1 MHKTRWK
8 DGFDFQTA
16 PETSL
21 RLAFLE
27 KFNAPQLGLNTA
39 LAARILLLNYIT
51 DDTKVKNLFMT
62 GIPMLCSVELR
73 DRYNNQFVAI
83 NEIVEADRVNDEAAH
98 KMYTNKE
105 AIIHSNTDYFFAVT
119 SLPKYIM
126 CSLEFYLINNS
137 PGTQVPRVAP
147 ERIPTLKHLMKCSR
161 DVTSLTDLAP
171 IGEDTDRTT
180 GPNSGDHKEIKVG
193 DTSWCIIPPWEEYD
207 ALKEGTLVIITIS
220 IHTFIMPIKDNQGNF
235 TGQERRVYQLNA
247 HHILIVDESDAE
259 AEPHYK
265 PYPNEEAVA
274 ITTVTPVETAADQA
288 LATFK
293 VKKARLAS
301 PQREPDADKE
311 KPGSPLKPSV
321 NSSKTPAKSNEGPK
335 QTKKAAAGKNPVQC
349 LSTKGKEK
357 ANSTAS
363 SNSTSKTAKTDSLA
377 DEDQIMAEVDDT

>member
-1 MHKTRWK
+1 
-8 DGFDFQTA
+8 
-16 PETSL
+16 
-21 RLAFLE
+21 
-27 KFNAPQLGLNTA
+27 
-39 LAARILLLNYIT
+39 
-51 DDTKVKNLFMT
+51 MT

-73 DRYNNQFVAI
+73 DRYNDQFVAI
-83 NEIVEADRVNDEAAH
+83 NEIVEADRVDDEAAH

-105 AIIHSNTDYFFAVT
+105 AVIHSNTDYLFVVT
-119 SLPKYIM
+119 SLPKYIVR
-126 CSLEFYLINNS
+126 SLEFYLINNS

-147 ERIPTLKHLMKCSR
+147 ERIPTLKRLMKCSR
-161 DVTSLTDLAP
+161 DVTSPTDLAP
-171 IGEDTDRTT
+171 VGEDTDRAT

-193 DTSWCIIPPWEEYD
+193 NSTYDSNVLIDYGCPLFRHVHSQLVQHDISTLDRRIIPPWEEYD

-235 TGQERRVYQLNA
+235 TGQERRVYQLNV
-247 HHILIVDESDAE
+247 HRILIVDESDAE
-259 AEPHYK
+259 AEPRYK
-265 PYPNEEAVA
+265 PYTNEEAVA
-274 ITTVTPVETAADQA
+274 VTAVTPVETAADRA

-335 QTKKAAAGKNPVQC
+335 QTKKAAAGKNPVQR

-363 SNSTSKTAKTDSLA
+363 SNSTSKTAETDSLA
-377 DEDQIMAEVDDT
+377 DKDQIMAEVDDT